1 MYDVVTGDGARVG
14 DLVGDVDGRALG
26 VRVGRAD
33 GARVGVADGLTVG
46 LNVGSTATVGA
57 SVSCV
62 GAADG
67 VADGKADGA
76 ALGRALG
83 TGLGNDVG
91 DGVGDGA
98 PRTPTRGTFGLS
110 WFALGFL
117 EACELTPLYA
127 LLASF
132 PHWPVMAPEPPGCRS
147 RHAVASYMMSSMI
160 NQQSEALLCACT
172 SAKV

>member
-76 ALGRALG
+76 ALGTVKSVDDQG
-83 TGLGNDVG
+83 VVVTSEYG
-91 DGVGDGA
+91 DFTLPKA
-98 PRTPTRGTFGLS
+98 NFGLRQG
-110 WFALGFL
+110 ALAAQVRVADVAAQLG
-117 EACELTPLYA
+117 
-127 LLASF
+127 AS
-132 PHWPVMAPEPPGCRS
+132 
-147 RHAVASYMMSSMI
+147 
-160 NQQSEALLCACT
+160 
-172 SAKV
+172 